1 MGDIAEMILDGT
13 LCEQCGCVVGDVP
26 EAVGHPRKCE
36 DCQPKK
42 KTKSKKKKQTINSK
56 TT

>member
-26 EAVGHPRKCE
+26 EAVGHPRKCK

-42 KTKSKKKKQTINSK
+42 KAKPKEKKQTVNSK